1 MGEAALCLKL
11 AHVVLV
17 WVMLA
22 LVPGFLTMIRAE
34 EEEVLGKEEDPQGW
48 HFFPEKSQAAEVV
61 GMLGD
66 CFRFFL
72 ESNRTR
78 GHWSGQE
85 MDW

>member
-1 MGEAALCLKL
+1 MEEAALCLKL

-22 LVPGFLTMIRAE
+22 RVPGFLMMTRAE
-34 EEEVLGKEEDPQGW
+34 EGVLGKEGGPQGW
-48 HFFPEKSQAAEVV
+48 HFYPEKSQAEVV
-61 GMLGD
+61 AGMLGG

-72 ESNRTR
+72 ENTRTR

-85 MDW
+85 TDW